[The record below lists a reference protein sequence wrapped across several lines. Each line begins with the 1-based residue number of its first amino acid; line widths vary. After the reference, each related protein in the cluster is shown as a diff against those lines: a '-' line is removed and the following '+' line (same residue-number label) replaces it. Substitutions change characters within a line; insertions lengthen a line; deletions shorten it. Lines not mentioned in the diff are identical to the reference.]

1 MGSLTLQNF
10 SGSGGQASMPDI
22 YAFQSAVID
31 FVENTPWIEAAFP
44 FGKMNFIRQT
54 LVTEPMCRCDA

>member
-1 MGSLTLQNF
+1 MS
-10 SGSGGQASMPDI
+10 DI

-44 FGKMNFIRQT
+44 FGILCLFRRK
-54 LVTEPMCRCDA
+54 LVTEPVFRSDV